1 MHAGPPLPRLAGPFL
16 VALAVLFPLAGCDL
30 PRAHG
35 ETHAVIV
42 TSDAEL
48 WESMEQ
54 QVEAAI
60 APRIQVVRDEA
71 TFRVTW
77 QDPDDASNWSHL
89 QKFRNIVTIGAPGD
103 AWVDAALGARRSD
116 APPVAAGEIF
126 QVDNVWATGQT
137 VTVVLLPSTRDETAL
152 SGMLEPLG
160 ASLDRLYR
168 EFALNRMFI
177 SGTNTHL
184 ADSLA
189 THVGFRL
196 ELPEVYRYSVLDS
209 VFRFR
214 NDNPSPADLIRE
226 IGVTWVSPIP
236 EADPL
241 PAEIAQWRSDF
252 TATYY
257 NDPQVVDTV
266 VTTLRTVSVEGGD
279 SEGIEW
285 QAAWASPPDAWP
297 AGGPTLTRLMP
308 CPGQDRLYYLDAW
321 VYAPSR
327 AKYEYLIQ
335 LETILDSFRCG

>member
-1 MHAGPPLPRLAGPFL
+1 MHAGVPHPRLAGSVV
-16 VALAVLFPLAGCDL
+16 VALAALVPLAGCDM

-42 TSDAEL
+42 TSDPEL
-48 WESMEQ
+48 WEAMELE
-54 QVEAAI
+54 VEGAI
-60 APRIQVVRDEA
+60 APTVQVVRDEA

-77 QDPDDASNWSHL
+77 QDPEDRSNWGHL
-89 QKFRNIVTIGAPGD
+89 QRFRNIVAIGAPGD
-103 AWVDAALGARRSD
+103 AWIDQALAARRSD
-116 APPVAAGEIF
+116 APPVDPGDIF
-126 QVDNVWATGQT
+126 QVDNVWARGQT
-137 VTVVLLPSTRDETAL
+137 VTVVLLPSTRDEAAL

-160 ASLDRLYR
+160 ASLDRMYR
-168 EFALNRMFI
+168 EIAVNRMYI
-177 SGTNTHL
+177 SRPNTHL

-196 ELPEVYRYSVLDS
+196 EVPNVYRYSVRDS

-236 EADPL
+236 EADPA

-252 TATYY
+252 SAAYY

-266 VTTLRTVSVEGGD
+266 VTSLRTVAVDGGD
-279 SEGIEW
+279 REAIEW

-297 AGGPTLTRLMP
+297 AGGPTLTRLVP

-335 LETILDSFRCG
+335 LETILDTFRCG